1 LMNFRLT
8 NGTTTIALEQVSITS
23 PGQGT
28 WVPQAIPLTG
38 LLPLTSTMQ
47 LIVDIADDAPGHVLE
62 GGLDRF
68 SITGQLTVGLP
79 AATAPAS
86 LTVYPNPSNA
96 NFRIQ
101 FDQAAGLVQ
110 IRILDLQGK
119 LMSILTGRDLEKGLI
134 NWGEQVSP
142 GCYLLEAKQADGRTE
157 YRKLIRN

>member
-1 LMNFRLT
+1 MNFRLT

-28 WVPQAIPLTG
+28 WVPQTIPLTG

-119 LMSILTGRDLEKGLI
+119 LMSILTGRDLEK
-134 NWGEQVSP
+134 
-142 GCYLLEAKQADGRTE
+142 A
-157 YRKLIRN
+157 